1 MNNKSALI
9 SGAGVRCRT
18 ALATWQAICATDRE
32 LAALLLRPVED
43 GSNKN
48 HQNAH

>member
-18 ALATWQAICATDRE
+18 ALATWQAICTTDRE
-32 LAALLLRPVED
+32 LAALLFRLAED
-43 GSNKN
+43 VPNKN

>member
-9 SGAGVRCRT
+9 SGAGIRRRT

-32 LAALLLRPVED
+32 PAALLRRAED
-43 GSNKN
+43 VPNKN